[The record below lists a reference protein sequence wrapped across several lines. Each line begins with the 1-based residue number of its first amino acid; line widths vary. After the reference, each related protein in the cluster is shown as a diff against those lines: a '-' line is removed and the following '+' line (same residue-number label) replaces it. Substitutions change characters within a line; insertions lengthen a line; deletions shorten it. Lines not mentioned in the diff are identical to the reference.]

1 VHEII
6 KTVSLKYSTQVFV
19 LAAGG
24 VFRIWYVVY
33 FTLYGSCSCSQ
44 AQALAEQLEQK
55 YSEYLDLRSF
65 VEKRLAV
72 IPR

>member
-6 KTVSLKYSTQVFV
+6 KTVPLKYSTQVFV

-24 VFRIWYVVY
+24 VFRIWYVMY
-33 FTLYGSCSCSQ
+33 FTMYGSCSQ
-44 AQALAEQLEQK
+44 AQTLAEQLEPK

-72 IPR
+72 ITR